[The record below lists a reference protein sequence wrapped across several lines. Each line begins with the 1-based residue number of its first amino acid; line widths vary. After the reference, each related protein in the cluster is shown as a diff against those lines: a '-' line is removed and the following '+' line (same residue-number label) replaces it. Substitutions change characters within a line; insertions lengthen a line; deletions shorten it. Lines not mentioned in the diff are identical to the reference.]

1 LFMPTNTAM
10 QPLPSKPNELTIFLW
25 VVKGYV
31 DKNKDHDNFVS
42 RTFRLTSR
50 DVVLWSVLFRPG
62 QTSFLWVDDFDVR
75 WIATESHHLGN
86 AVQSTSTSLMTTAI
100 PTHGFAVYYDH
111 WTEGLHRL
119 GIAALFCD

>member
-1 LFMPTNTAM
+1 MPTSTAM

-25 VVKGYV
+25 VLKGYV

-62 QTSFLWVDDFDVR
+62 QTSFLWVDDFGV
-75 WIATESHHLGN
+75 
-86 AVQSTSTSLMTTAI
+86 
-100 PTHGFAVYYDH
+100 
-111 WTEGLHRL
+111 
-119 GIAALFCD
+119 